1 VTGMRSLLSEGRIN
15 YVTVERGRSGL
26 ASRRIDR
33 AGPTGLIT
41 TTTAVNLH
49 PENETRLLAVTVSD
63 TPNQTR
69 AVMLAHAR
77 GAGAARD
84 RARWHDLQTW
94 LVERPT
100 GAVIPYAETLATA
113 IPPVAVRLRRDFP
126 TILTLISA
134 HALLH
139 QCSRQRNADGAVVA
153 TYEDYAIVRD
163 LVWDVMADAAERA
176 VPSIVRDTVAA
187 VEALTQGNPL
197 DEGVTQTQVAS
208 HLKIDKSTALRRCRM
223 AISRGFIR
231 NLEPRRSLP
240 ARLIVGDALPE
251 DGSLL
256 PTASDLARLHDCGPD
271 DNEPALEVEYPRT
284 SVVTVADADDPEN
297 STTVLVGGQGELE
310 R

>member
-1 VTGMRSLLSEGRIN
+1 
-15 YVTVERGRSGL
+15 
-26 ASRRIDR
+26 
-33 AGPTGLIT
+33 
-41 TTTAVNLH
+41 
-49 PENETRLLAVTVSD
+49 
-63 TPNQTR
+63 
-69 AVMLAHAR
+69 MLAHAR
-77 GAGAARD
+77 GNRSGRD
-84 RARWHDLQTW
+84 RTTWRELQTW
-94 LVERPT
+94 LADRPT
-100 GAVIPYAETLATA
+100 DVVIPFAESLATA

-176 VPSIVRDTVAA
+176 VSSIVRDTIAA
-187 VEALTQGNPL
+187 VAVLMQGNPL

-251 DGSLL
+251 DASLL
-256 PTASDLARLHDCGPD
+256 PTASDLARLHDCDPD
-271 DNEPALEVEYPRT
+271 DDEPALDAEYPRA
-284 SVVTVADADDPEN
+284 SVSTVADADDPEN
-297 STTVLVGGQGELE
+297 WTAVLVGRQEELE
-310 R
+310 G